1 MDKDLARELQ
11 RLQAQVAALT
21 EKVAAA
27 PSAPAAPPGAAPLG
41 GQATATAS
49 FSLGD
54 SALGEAL
61 HKASEAL
68 PDWAEIEA
76 AAATLKENLEKH
88 PVTGIAV
95 AFALGLALGQLLR
108 R

>member
-11 RLQAQVAALT
+11 RLQAQITALT

-27 PSAPAAPPGAAPLG
+27 PAPAEAVSAPSSAHTAVSPGAS
-41 GQATATAS
+41 T
-49 FSLGD
+49 
-54 SALGEAL
+54 LGEAL
-61 HKASEAL
+61 HKAAESL

-76 AAATLKENLEKH
+76 AAAALKDNLEKH
-88 PVTGIAV
+88 PVTGVAV

>member
-1 MDKDLARELQ
+1 MDKDLAREVE

-21 EKVAAA
+21 EKIGDPAAA
-27 PSAPAAPPGAAPLG
+27 PRPSGAQASAS
-41 GQATATAS
+41 AS

-54 SALGEAL
+54 LKMGDSKLGDAL
-61 HKASEAL
+61 HKAADAL
-68 PDWAEIEA
+68 PEWKEIEA
-76 AAATLKENLEKH
+76 AVASLKSELEKH

-95 AFALGLALGQLLR
+95 AFALGLTIGQLLR